1 MIRYS
6 LTCDGGHGFD
16 GWFRSSGDYDGQAGN
31 GLLTC
36 PVCGSREVS
45 KALMSPAVAT
55 QAEAEQELLGDRE
68 ARMREML
75 VKVREELTKDAEDV
89 GPRFAEVARKMHDGE
104 MEKASVYGVATGE
117 ETRELIEDGIEVHP
131 LPPVPGKGN

>member
-6 LTCDGGHGFD
+6 LTCADGHGFD
-16 GWFRSSGDYDGQAGN
+16 GWFRSSGDYDKQAGK

-45 KALMSPAVAT
+45 KALMAPAVAT
-55 QAEAEQELLGDRE
+55 QGEADAGLLGDRE
-68 ARMREML
+68 ARIREMMS
-75 VKVREELTKDAEDV
+75 KVREELTKNAEDV

-104 MEKASVYGVATGE
+104 IEKTAVYGVATGE
-117 ETRELIEDGIEVHP
+117 ETRDLMEDGIEFHP
-131 LPPVPGKGN
+131 LPPALDKGN